1 MIMPDMHKIYELK
14 SQISIQFK
22 KSSFYISLDA
32 VKLQIQCLLDEPS
45 HNRELAWKDSA
56 APWQLVPRQRQQ

>member
-1 MIMPDMHKIYELK
+1 MNMPDMHKIYELK

-45 HNRELAWKDSA
+45 HNRELA
-56 APWQLVPRQRQQ
+56 